1 MEFKSMRPTSMILIL
16 AVLIAALWAFD
27 TYENDGQY
35 SAAAWDH
42 AKKMEHDFES
52 WLGKSDH

>member
-1 MEFKSMRPTSMILIL
+1 MRPTSMILIL

-42 AKKMEHDFES
+42 AKKMEQDFES

>member
-1 MEFKSMRPTSMILIL
+1 MRPAAVILIL
-16 AVLIAALWAFD
+16 AVLIAALWGFD

-35 SAAAWDH
+35 TAAARDQ
-42 AKKMEHDFES
+42 AQQIEHKLES